1 MLITLV
7 DVISCENPQCR
18 EFARPVLSNTFGVR
32 SYYCNVCGRVSYPRV
47 VDAELAFSPEK
58 YEAYLRKLITPAA
71 RTQQS

>member
-7 DVISCENPQCR
+7 DVISCENPRCR
-18 EFARPVLSNTFGVR
+18 EFARPVLSNALGAR

-58 YEAYLRKLITPAA
+58 YGAYLRKLIKPAA
-71 RTQQS
+71 RTKQS